1 MIHGDKDVGV
11 PIWHSEKML
20 AEYKKNNVPSELLV
34 IKGVGHGF
42 DIGFKG
48 FDQYTPA
55 EDANRHA
62 GQGGHGRVV

>member
-20 AEYKKNNVPSELLV
+20 AEYKKNNVPCELLV

-48 FDQYTPA
+48 FDQYTA
-55 EDANRHA
+55 AQMQIMRRA
-62 GQGGHGRVV
+62 RAASVAVV